1 MRSFLAIATYTLRKL
16 MNRKRAIGLMLLSAV
31 PALIVGLVGHRGSDS
46 MEVFHGMAVGVLMA
60 VVLPVIGIVNA
71 SAALGDERRDHT
83 LPYLSVKPVA
93 RSLIV
98 GAALTG
104 AIAATLVIGAVGVG
118 TLWVAGGLVSG
129 GWAIGAGPALGLV
142 VIAFG
147 YGAVFVPVG
156 FLFKRATL
164 IGLLYVF
171 FWEAILAS
179 AVTSLAASSLW
190 RIGLQAYAATL
201 DTLPSEFTD
210 SLGNVS
216 PSIGGAFLKVAVLV
230 VLSVV
235 LSTWLLR
242 TRDHVVGG
250 GD

>member
-1 MRSFLAIATYTLRKL
+1 MRSFLAITTYTFRKL
-16 MNRKRAIGLMLLSAV
+16 MNRKRAIGLMLLSVV
-31 PALIVGLVGHRGSDS
+31 PAAIVGLVGPRASDS
-46 MEVFHGMAVGVLMA
+46 TEVFHGMAVGVLMA

-71 SAALGDERRDHT
+71 AGALGDERRDHT
-83 LPYLSVKPVA
+83 LPYLSIKPVA
-93 RSLIV
+93 RSLLV
-98 GAALTG
+98 GAALAG
-104 AIAATLVIGAVGVG
+104 AVGATLLIGTVGVG
-118 TLWVAGGLVSG
+118 TLWIAGGLVSG
-129 GWAIGAGPALGLV
+129 EWTVGAGPAIGLV

-147 YGAVFVPVG
+147 YGSVFLPVG

-201 DTLPSEFTD
+201 DTLPAEFTD

-216 PSIGGAFLKVAVLV
+216 PSIGSAFLKVGVLI
-230 VLSVV
+230 VLSVA

-242 TRDHVVGG
+242 VRDHVVGD